1 MLIIKCSLL
10 KEEIIE
16 HFSKE
21 IIEHFSKEI
30 IGHFPKEI
38 IEHIKN
44 NMYFRIHDK
53 EISYYTSQFY
63 RHI

>member
-1 MLIIKCSLL
+1 MLIIKCSL

-21 IIEHFSKEI
+21 IIGHFSKEI
-30 IGHFPKEI
+30 IEYFPKGI

>member
-1 MLIIKCSLL
+1 MLIIKCSIKD
-10 KEEIIE
+10 KEEIVGHFLKKIIG

-21 IIEHFSKEI
+21 IIEHF
-30 IGHFPKEI
+30 
-38 IEHIKN
+38 KN

-53 EISYYTSQFY
+53 EISYYTSRFY

>member
-1 MLIIKCSLL
+1 MLIIKCSSL
-10 KEEIIE
+10 KE
-16 HFSKE
+16 K

-53 EISYYTSQFY
+53 EISYYTSRFY

>member
-1 MLIIKCSLL
+1 MLIIKCSL

-21 IIEHFSKEI
+21 II
-30 IGHFPKEI
+30 G
-38 IEHIKN
+38 HIKN

-53 EISYYTSQFY
+53 EIPYYTSQFY

>member
-1 MLIIKCSLL
+1 MLIIKCFL
-10 KEEIIE
+10 KEEIIGQ
-16 HFSKE
+16 FPK
-21 IIEHFSKEI
+21 KI
-30 IGHFPKEI
+30 IGHFLKEI
-38 IEHIKN
+38 IWHIKN

>member
-1 MLIIKCSLL
+1 MLIIKCSL

-16 HFSKE
+16 HFSKK
-21 IIEHFSKEI
+21 IVGHFLKEI
-30 IGHFPKEI
+30 IG
-38 IEHIKN
+38 HIKN

-53 EISYYTSQFY
+53 EISYYTSRFY

>member
-1 MLIIKCSLL
+1 MLIIKCSL

-16 HFSKE
+16 RFFKK
-21 IIEHFSKEI
+21 IV
-30 IGHFPKEI
+30 GHFPKEMI
-38 IEHIKN
+38 GHIKN

-53 EISYYTSQFY
+53 EISYYTSRFY

>member
-1 MLIIKCSLL
+1 MLIIKSSL
-10 KEEIIE
+10 KEEIVGHFHKEIIE

-21 IIEHFSKEI
+21 IIE
-30 IGHFPKEI
+30 P
-38 IEHIKN
+38 IKN

-53 EISYYTSQFY
+53 EISYYTSRFY

>member
-1 MLIIKCSLL
+1 MLIIKCSL
-10 KEEIIE
+10 KE
-16 HFSKE
+16 E

-44 NMYFRIHDK
+44 NMYFRIYDK
-53 EISYYTSQFY
+53 EIPYYTSRFY

>member
-1 MLIIKCSLL
+1 MLIIKCSIKD
-10 KEEIIE
+10 KEEIVG
-16 HFSKE
+16 HFL
-21 IIEHFSKEI
+21 KEI
-30 IGHFPKEI
+30 IGHFPKGI

-53 EISYYTSQFY
+53 EISYYTSRFY

>member
-1 MLIIKCSLL
+1 MLIIKSSL
-10 KEEIIE
+10 KEEIVG

-21 IIEHFSKEI
+21 IVGHFSKEI
-30 IGHFPKEI
+30 VGHFPKEI

-53 EISYYTSQFY
+53 EIPYYTSQFY

>member
-1 MLIIKCSLL
+1 MLIIKCSL
-10 KEEIIE
+10 KEEIIGQ
-16 HFSKE
+16 FPK
-21 IIEHFSKEI
+21 KI

-38 IEHIKN
+38 IGHFKN

-53 EISYYTSQFY
+53 EIPYYTSQFY

>member
-1 MLIIKCSLL
+1 MLIIKWSL

-16 HFSKE
+16 HFPKE
-21 IIEHFSKEI
+21 IVGHFSKEI

>member
-1 MLIIKCSLL
+1 MLIIKCSL
-10 KEEIIE
+10 KE
-16 HFSKE
+16 
-21 IIEHFSKEI
+21 EI

-53 EISYYTSQFY
+53 EITYYTSRFY

>member
-1 MLIIKCSLL
+1 MLIIKCSL

-21 IIEHFSKEI
+21 IIGPFL
-30 IGHFPKEI
+30 KEI

>member
-1 MLIIKCSLL
+1 MLIIKSSL

-16 HFSKE
+16 HFL
-21 IIEHFSKEI
+21 KEI
-30 IGHFPKEI
+30 IGHFLKKI
-38 IEHIKN
+38 IGHIKN

-53 EISYYTSQFY
+53 EISYYTSRFY

>member
-1 MLIIKCSLL
+1 MLIIKSSL
-10 KEEIIE
+10 KEEIVG
-16 HFSKE
+16 HFLKK
-21 IIEHFSKEI
+21 IIE
-30 IGHFPKEI
+30 HFPKEI
-38 IEHIKN
+38 IGHIKN

>member
-1 MLIIKCSLL
+1 MLIIKSSL
-10 KEEIIE
+10 KE
-16 HFSKE
+16 E

-30 IGHFPKEI
+30 IGHFPKDI
-38 IEHIKN
+38 IGHFRN

-53 EISYYTSQFY
+53 EISYYTSRFY

>member
-1 MLIIKCSLL
+1 MLIIKSSL
-10 KEEIIE
+10 KEEIVG
-16 HFSKE
+16 HF
-21 IIEHFSKEI
+21 HKEI

-38 IEHIKN
+38 IEHFSKKIIGHIKN

-53 EISYYTSQFY
+53 EISYYTSRFY

>member
-1 MLIIKCSLL
+1 MLIIKCSL
-10 KEEIIE
+10 KEEIVG
-16 HFSKE
+16 HFL
-21 IIEHFSKEI
+21 IEI
-30 IGHFPKEI
+30 IGPFLKEI

>member
-1 MLIIKCSLL
+1 MLIIKSFL

-21 IIEHFSKEI
+21 IIEHFLKEI
-30 IGHFPKEI
+30 IG
-38 IEHIKN
+38 HIKN

>member
-1 MLIIKCSLL
+1 MLIIKSSL
-10 KEEIIE
+10 KE
-16 HFSKE
+16 
-21 IIEHFSKEI
+21 EI

-38 IEHIKN
+38 IGYFPKEIIGHIKN

>member
-1 MLIIKCSLL
+1 MLIIKCSL
-10 KEEIIE
+10 KEEIVE

-21 IIEHFSKEI
+21 IF
-30 IGHFPKEI
+30 GHFPKEI
-38 IEHIKN
+38 IENIKN

-53 EISYYTSQFY
+53 GISYYTSRFY